1 MQQCETSGEI
11 TVKRVSVRTG
21 GAGHTHSGVIK
32 EYDSKNGAVAVGA
45 PSGCG
50 TVSRSTNSIVVRL
63 GT

>member
-1 MQQCETSGEI
+1 MQQCESSTEI
-11 TVKRVSVRTG
+11 TVKRVSVRSG

-32 EYDSKNGAVAVGA
+32 EHAAKNGAIAAAA
-45 PSGCG
+45 PNGCA